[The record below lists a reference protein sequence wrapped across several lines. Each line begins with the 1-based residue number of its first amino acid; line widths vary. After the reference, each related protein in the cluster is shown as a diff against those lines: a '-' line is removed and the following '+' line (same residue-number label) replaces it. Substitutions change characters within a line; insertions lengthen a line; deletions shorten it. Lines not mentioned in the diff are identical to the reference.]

1 MVEEQWF
8 ATIAYV
14 QTNAGSQL
22 EDFETG
28 VAVWV
33 NEK

>member
-8 ATIAYV
+8 ATIVYV

-28 VAVWV
+28 VAV
-33 NEK
+33 